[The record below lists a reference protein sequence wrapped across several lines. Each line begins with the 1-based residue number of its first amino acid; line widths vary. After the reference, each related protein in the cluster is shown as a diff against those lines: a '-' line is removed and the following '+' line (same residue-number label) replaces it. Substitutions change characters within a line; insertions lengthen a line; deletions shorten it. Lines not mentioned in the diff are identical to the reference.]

1 MKQMTNKILLTVILA
16 IFILHHS
23 QSQLYPDSLIRYME
37 IAAENNPSVRREFT
51 GYKAALQKIPQAGSL
66 TDPQLSIGVFLK
78 PMEIVSGNQVADLS
92 LMQMFPWFG
101 VLKNAR
107 NEMSLMAKAK
117 YEQYRDA
124 KLQVYFD
131 VQRTWYEL
139 FKIKKE
145 IAISEKNIEILK
157 TIERLAVIKFKSPAS
172 GQAVPSSG
180 NGAPSGNSLQNSP
193 GNSSSMDMAGN
204 QGNSITISSAGNSP
218 SMQNSTMG
226 ISASGSGLADIY
238 RIQIEEGELENSISL
253 LRSREQTTKALF
265 NSYLNRPPMAPVFTV
280 EILIPD
286 SLGFTVEAV
295 YDSVR
300 TRNPMLIMQDLE
312 RQSLS
317 ARKKMA
323 AAMGY
328 PMVGL
333 GMNYSV
339 ISKSEMSSS
348 TMNGNDMI
356 MPMLTITLPVYRKK
370 YKALKDEADL
380 LYASSAQNSEA
391 TANSLGNEYY
401 RAVQSYED
409 ASRRKK
415 LFENQYLLASKL
427 LDLMLKSFSGSTSGL
442 TEVLRVHQQAL
453 DYELKQTEAIVD
465 LNTSVAWLRRLMA
478 SATVQ

>member
-1 MKQMTNKILLTVILA
+1 
-16 IFILHHS
+16 
-23 QSQLYPDSLIRYME
+23 
-37 IAAENNPSVRREFT
+37 
-51 GYKAALQKIPQAGSL
+51 
-66 TDPQLSIGVFLK
+66 
-78 PMEIVSGNQVADLS
+78 
-92 LMQMFPWFG
+92 
-101 VLKNAR
+101 
-107 NEMSLMAKAK
+107 
-117 YEQYRDA
+117 
-124 KLQVYFD
+124 
-131 VQRTWYEL
+131 
-139 FKIKKE
+139 
-145 IAISEKNIEILK
+145 
-157 TIERLAVIKFKSPAS
+157 
-172 GQAVPSSG
+172 
-180 NGAPSGNSLQNSP
+180 
-193 GNSSSMDMAGN
+193 
-204 QGNSITISSAGNSP
+204 
-218 SMQNSTMG
+218 
-226 ISASGSGLADIY
+226 
-238 RIQIEEGELENSISL
+238 
-253 LRSREQTTKALF
+253 
-265 NSYLNRPPMAPVFTV
+265 
-280 EILIPD
+280 
-286 SLGFTVEAV
+286 
-295 YDSVR
+295 
-300 TRNPMLIMQDLE
+300 MLIMQDLE

-323 AAMGY
+323 TAMGY

-339 ISKSEMSSS
+339 ISKNEMSSS
-348 TMNGNDMI
+348 AMNGNDMI